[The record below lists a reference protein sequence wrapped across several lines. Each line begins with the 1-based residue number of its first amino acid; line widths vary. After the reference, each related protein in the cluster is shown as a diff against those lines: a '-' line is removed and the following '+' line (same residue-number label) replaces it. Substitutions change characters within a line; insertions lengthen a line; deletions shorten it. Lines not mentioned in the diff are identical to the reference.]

1 MHKVEASKK
10 NNGQKDMKQET
21 APVKISV
28 ITPVYNAQDHLKQC
42 LESVLGQSFGE
53 FELICIDDGSSD
65 SSIEI
70 LKSYQSKD
78 KRIKII
84 EKSHTNTSDSRNAGI
99 DTAMGEFLAFVDAD
113 DFIEPDM
120 LEKAYSAIIET
131 ESDIAW
137 FRSNMWEH
145 NNREFIDSP
154 WTLRDWEMPPFRPF
168 SVWEASEK
176 VFNMGSCTP
185 WDKLFRKSF
194 IDREN
199 IRFQSI
205 SSCDDMLFT
214 FGALALAHGITTL
227 NDTLYHMRIG
237 QSRYLAENVE
247 NTVSNYYNALSG
259 LKDFLETHGLYEECR
274 KSFLNWA
281 ADFSL
286 WFYNQYRIPL
296 LHGFIGQNLKRCH
309 FPKLGVYDLPE
320 EDYYNHDFFLQ
331 VQDIRNSY
339 LSDLEQLS
347 KPDMPQVTVIVPV
360 LNAGDVLESCLDR
373 LVLQTLNNIE
383 ILIVND
389 GSNDNSSEIIE
400 KYAASDSR
408 ITVINNKET
417 KGHGVAVNM
426 GIKEAKAP
434 YISIVEPFDT
444 FDVAL
449 LERLFNPVIEH
460 DLDFA
465 KGDIAS
471 LKHDK
476 YGNLQIDYRMLALHE
491 HNYNRV
497 IDSSNERIWK
507 DFMHSPYCAVYK
519 KSFLE
524 ENEIFFDESED
535 ATFTDEEFVF
545 KTDIYARRVMYV
557 LETLYYDIQKSY
569 LFSGYPMTELLS
581 G

>member
-1 MHKVEASKK
+1 
-10 NNGQKDMKQET
+10 
-21 APVKISV
+21 
-28 ITPVYNAQDHLKQC
+28 
-42 LESVLGQSFGE
+42 
-53 FELICIDDGSSD
+53 
-65 SSIEI
+65 
-70 LKSYQSKD
+70 
-78 KRIKII
+78 
-84 EKSHTNTSDSRNAGI
+84 
-99 DTAMGEFLAFVDAD
+99 
-113 DFIEPDM
+113 
-120 LEKAYSAIIET
+120 
-131 ESDIAW
+131 
-137 FRSNMWEH
+137 
-145 NNREFIDSP
+145 
-154 WTLRDWEMPPFRPF
+154 
-168 SVWEASEK
+168 
-176 VFNMGSCTP
+176 
-185 WDKLFRKSF
+185 
-194 IDREN
+194 
-199 IRFQSI
+199 
-205 SSCDDMLFT
+205 MLFT
-214 FGALALAHGITTL
+214 FGALALADGITTL

-247 NTVSNYYNALSG
+247 NTISNYYNALSG
-259 LKDFLETHGLYEECR
+259 LKDFLETHGLYEEYR

-296 LHGFIGQNLKRCH
+296 LHGFISQNLKRCH

-373 LVLQTLNNIE
+373 LVLQTLKNIE

-389 GSNDNSSEIIE
+389 GSTDNSSEIIE
-400 KYAASDSR
+400 KYAASDSH

-417 KGHGVAVNM
+417 EGHGSAVNM

-444 FDVAL
+444 FDVTL
-449 LERLFNPVIEH
+449 LERLFNPAIEH